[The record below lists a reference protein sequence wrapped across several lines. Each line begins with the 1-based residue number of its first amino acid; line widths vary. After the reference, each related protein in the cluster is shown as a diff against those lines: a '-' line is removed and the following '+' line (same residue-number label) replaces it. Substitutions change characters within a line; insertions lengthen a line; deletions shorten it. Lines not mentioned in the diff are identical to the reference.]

1 MSRIPNEGLK
11 RHTLWCFKWHSYRL
25 NEQNPERGIETL
37 LLPPHTTVSPSLN
50 EQNPERG
57 IETCLE
63 KSFVVNVTASLNEQ
77 NPERGIETRLYAN
90 YHAGRQPV

>member
-11 RHTLWCFKWHSYRL
+11 LFFIDWHFLLSAGL

-37 LLPPHTTVSPSLN
+37 LLLSDMHTGSRCLN

-57 IETCLE
+57 IET
-63 KSFVVNVTASLNEQ
+63 K
-77 NPERGIETRLYAN
+77 
-90 YHAGRQPV
+90 